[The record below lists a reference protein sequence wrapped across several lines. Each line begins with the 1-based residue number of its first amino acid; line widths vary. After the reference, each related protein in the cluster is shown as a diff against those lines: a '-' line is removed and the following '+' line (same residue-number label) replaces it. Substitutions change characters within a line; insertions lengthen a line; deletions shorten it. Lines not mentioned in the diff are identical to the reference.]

1 MKNIF
6 SYGNY
11 WSEIDLNKRDLTVV
25 IGANGVGKSTLLLDS
40 LCFVLFGKPF
50 RKIKVTKSPIVNS
63 ITKKELVVELTFSI
77 GNDEYKIIRGLKP
90 TIFEMYKNNVLI
102 PQDNYYQDFL
112 EKKILCCNMKTF
124 CQVVILGAEYKP
136 FLSLSNPERRVV
148 VENILEYLE
157 IFSTMN
163 TLLVE
168 EMKETNKSIIEL
180 EHKKN
185 LNIDRRKIYEK
196 ALADSKQ
203 DNEKKIEEYKKEIA
217 RFGQEINNLYNVVKE
232 KKASLLSSEREEEVK
247 KIVEGC
253 ISKSKDINQ
262 KLAVAKNKLNEFVK
276 ESEFFSNHDVCPT
289 CHQNI
294 DKLFIENKIRV
305 ISEQMSKYNDAI
317 LQLEQTQ
324 NANKQDWVYNEEL
337 IKKNTL
343 LGNEIRNI
351 EYYDIGN
358 YKNDIEKFTNR
369 IREEEK
375 EKHNEMN
382 TETLKA
388 LEDEYTEINQKLD
401 ILYQEKSAQQVL
413 QRVLRDDG
421 AKSQEV
427 DRYIDKINE
436 LINKFLIEMDFFCSF
451 FLDKEFNEVIK
462 SRYRDEFSY
471 ESFSS
476 GQKLRIDL
484 AILFAWRDLAQTRN
498 SISFNVLIFDE
509 LLSGS
514 LDKAGVND
522 MINILKANKKKENIF
537 LITHDEASIE
547 LVDDIIEIKVE
558 NGFSRICQD
567 KYKEE

>member
-1 MKNIF
+1 
-6 SYGNY
+6 
-11 WSEIDLNKRDLTVV
+11 
-25 IGANGVGKSTLLLDS
+25 
-40 LCFVLFGKPF
+40 
-50 RKIKVTKSPIVNS
+50 
-63 ITKKELVVELTFSI
+63 
-77 GNDEYKIIRGLKP
+77 
-90 TIFEMYKNNVLI
+90 
-102 PQDNYYQDFL
+102 DNYYQDFL

-247 KIVEGC
+247 KIVEAC

-276 ESEFFSNHDVCPT
+276 ESEFLSNHDVCPT

-401 ILYQEKSAQQVL
+401 IFYQEKSAQQVL
-413 QRVLRDDG
+413 QRVLKDDG

-471 ESFSS
+471 ES
-476 GQKLRIDL
+476 
-484 AILFAWRDLAQTRN
+484 
-498 SISFNVLIFDE
+498 
-509 LLSGS
+509 
-514 LDKAGVND
+514 
-522 MINILKANKKKENIF
+522 
-537 LITHDEASIE
+537 
-547 LVDDIIEIKVE
+547 
-558 NGFSRICQD
+558 
-567 KYKEE
+567 